1 MKNKLRREHRKK
13 NLKEPEKIEQPI
25 TIEDNKEIDETY
37 VLKHDQELD
46 EEEAVDEFSSFFS
59 ELKNSKIFI
68 TTGIKPTKDVFKF
81 IAEIKDAFPNC
92 FYYPRK

>member
-1 MKNKLRREHRKK
+1 M
-13 NLKEPEKIEQPI
+13 QPI
-25 TIEDNKEIDETY
+25 TIEDSKVINETY
-37 VLKHDQELD
+37 VLKHDQELED
-46 EEEAVDEFSSFFS
+46 EEAADEFSSFFA
-59 ELKNSKIFI
+59 ELKDSKIFI